1 MTENNQQNQ
10 NFNLN
15 TDTTPVLF
23 ADSVSWNITRAGIV
37 LSFGQTAAI
46 GLKRSSVVKI
56 VSRIG
61 LSRDFTKDF
70 LQAFGKNL
78 ALTEA
83 QGQTGKV
90 KS

>member
-1 MTENNQQNQ
+1 MTENNQQDQ

-37 LSFGQTAAI
+37 LSFGQTSAI
-46 GLKRSSVVKI
+46 GPKGSVVKI

-61 LSRDFTKDF
+61 LGRDFTKDF
-70 LQAFGKNL
+70 LQAFGKNI

-83 QGQTGKV
+83 QGQTGKI